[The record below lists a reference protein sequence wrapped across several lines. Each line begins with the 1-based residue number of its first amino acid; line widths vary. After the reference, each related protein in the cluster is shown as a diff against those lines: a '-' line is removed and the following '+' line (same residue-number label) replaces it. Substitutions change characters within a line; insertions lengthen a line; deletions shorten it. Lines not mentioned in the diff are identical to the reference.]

1 MSDSLFINDSL
12 YVFDSNAFIY
22 MQRHCPQD
30 IFVSLWQKIEEMI
43 AAGQIISPVEVLEE
57 LKMGNDSLITW
68 AETHGSIFIPSV
80 EEIQLVVRKI
90 LGKYPNLAI
99 ASKSANNADP
109 FLIALAKI
117 KNGIVITDEKIGTE
131 LKPKIPF
138 VCKAYNVPCLSF
150 HDLLRKLK
158 ITF

>member
-1 MSDSLFINDSL
+1 MSAQL
-12 YVFDSNAFIY
+12 YVFDSNAYIY

-57 LKMGNDSLITW
+57 LRVGNDSLVDW
-68 AETHGSIFIPSV
+68 AQTHRSVFIPSV
-80 EEIQLVVRKI
+80 EEVQLVVREI
-90 LGKYPNLAI
+90 LNNYPNLI
-99 ASKSANNADP
+99 ISSKSANNADP

-117 KNGIVITDEKIGTE
+117 RNGVVVTDEKAGTA

-138 VCKAYNVPCLSF
+138 VCNAYNVLCLSF